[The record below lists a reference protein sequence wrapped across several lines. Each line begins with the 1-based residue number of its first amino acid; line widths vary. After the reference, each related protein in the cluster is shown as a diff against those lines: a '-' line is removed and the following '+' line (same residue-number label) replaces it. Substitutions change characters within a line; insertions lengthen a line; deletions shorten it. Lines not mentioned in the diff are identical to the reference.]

1 MSQSSV
7 PQNVL
12 SGSLS
17 RNDPLDEYTLLCET
31 CGYVLE
37 GLSHDGNCPEC
48 GTPIKESLPHL
59 ARPGSPWQQK
69 PSFRSLI
76 DTCREMLYRPGP
88 LLERVRIDTR
98 SSRSLE
104 RWIVLAT
111 AASTAVS
118 PWLFHL
124 TWMFFNPTRG
134 RRTLLAEAGWATLFA
149 VLGTLVVAILLTILT
164 GIERMGI
171 RAFGRVH
178 KRRITGAISTT
189 VCAHACL
196 GWATASVL
204 FWTPVIA
211 LIILDQDW
219 LVFLVPIG
227 LFLGLLHFE
236 ILVWMGVRRCRYAN
250 RVRPDTNPLPS
261 PPLPSAP

>member
-1 MSQSSV
+1 MSQSSA
-7 PQNVL
+7 P
-12 SGSLS
+12 SHDPGRSPP
-17 RNDPLDEYTLLCET
+17 RIGPLDEFTLLCER

-37 GLSHDGNCPEC
+37 GLFHDGNCPEC

-76 DTCREMLYRPGP
+76 DTCREMLFRPGQ
-88 LLERVRIDTR
+88 LLDRVRIDTR

-104 RWIVLAT
+104 LWIVLAT
-111 AASTAVS
+111 ATFTAVS

-124 TWMFFNPTRG
+124 TWMFFNPTSG
-134 RRTLLAEAGWATLFA
+134 RRSLLAEAGWATLFA
-149 VLGTLVVAILLTILT
+149 VLGTLVVAILLTVLT

-204 FWTPVIA
+204 FWTPIIA

-219 LVFLVPIG
+219 LVFIAPVG

-236 ILVWMGVRRCRYAN
+236 ILVWMGVKRCRYAN
-250 RVRPDTNPLPS
+250 RERPVPHSTN
-261 PPLPSAP
+261 